1 MLPTS
6 HLFVTT
12 LALWSVFFT
21 IGRTQAAER
30 QLVLIGGAVLTSPAE
45 RAIKNG
51 VVVIRGNR
59 IVAVGSKSAVA
70 VPAGADILDCSGL
83 TIAAGF
89 WNSHV
94 HFMERKW
101 ADAAKIPAD
110 EVADALQ
117 GMLTRYGFTSV
128 FDIGSS
134 WDNTRRLRDRV
145 ESGEIPGPLNR
156 RVSGSE
162 GRVGPRSRL
171 RHSWGHAHQHAR
183 AQ

>member
-1 MLPTS
+1 MLLTS
-6 HLFVTT
+6 RLFVTT
-12 LALWSVFFT
+12 LALWPAFFA
-21 IGRTQAAER
+21 IGRTQVAER
-30 QLVLIGGAVLTSPAE
+30 QLALVGGSVLIGPAE

-59 IVAVGSKSAVA
+59 IVAVGSKAAVA
-70 VPAGADILDCSGL
+70 VPTGAEVLDCSGL

-101 ADAAKIPAD
+101 ADVATIPPN
-110 EVADALQ
+110 EVDDALQ

-134 WDNTRRLRDRV
+134 WDN
-145 ESGEIPGPLNR
+145 
-156 RVSGSE
+156 
-162 GRVGPRSRL
+162 
-171 RHSWGHAHQHAR
+171 
-183 AQ
+183 